1 MSAVSVEVDSHVA
14 TITLDSPKTRNALNP
29 ETSRQLVAICDD
41 IDGNP
46 DVGAVVVRG
55 ANATF
60 CSGAE
65 RGVLDSAGEDPAGD
79 EHFMGIGSVYAA
91 FVRVGNLAVPT
102 VAAVRGAAVGA
113 GVNLLLATDLRVVA
127 ANARIIAGF
136 ATIGLHPGG
145 GHFTLLDRLGG
156 RELAAAVGVFGA
168 EMSGQR
174 AYELG
179 IAWAV
184 VDDESVDDRAFDLAR
199 TAAKDPDLA
208 RRTVLTMR
216 QELGPPGVSWAA
228 ALEMERGPQMWSLRR
243 RWQKRAE
250 KEGTPAKA
258 AGPVRRAPADR
269 TRSDEPGGS
278 D

>member
-1 MSAVSVEVDSHVA
+1 MSAVSVEVDQHVA

-29 ETSRQLVAICDD
+29 ITSWHLVEICDG
-41 IDGNP
+41 IDKDP

-55 ANATF
+55 ANSTF

-65 RGVLDSAGEDPAGD
+65 RGVLDRAGEDPAGA
-79 EHFMGIGSVYAA
+79 EHFAGIGAVYEA

-127 ANARIIAGF
+127 ADARIIAGF

-156 RELAAAVGVFGA
+156 REVAAAVGVFGA

-174 AYELG
+174 AYDLG
-179 IAWAV
+179 LAWAAV
-184 VDDESVDDRAFDLAR
+184 EDETVDERAFELAR
-199 TAAKDPDLA
+199 TAAKDPQLA

-228 ALEMERGPQMWSLRR
+228 AVEMERGPQMWSLRR
-243 RWQKRAE
+243 RWQKR
-250 KEGTPAKA
+250 T
-258 AGPVRRAPADR
+258 D
-269 TRSDEPGGS
+269 TGG
-278 D
+278 

>member
-1 MSAVSVEVDSHVA
+1 MSAVSVEVESQVA
-14 TITLDSPKTRNALNP
+14 TITLDSAKTRNALNP
-29 ETSRQLVAICDD
+29 TTSRELVEICND
-41 IDGNP
+41 IDRNP

-55 ANATF
+55 ANSTF

-65 RGVLDSAGEDPAGD
+65 RGVLDRAGEDPAGA
-79 EHFMGIGSVYAA
+79 EHFAGIGSVYEA

-127 ANARIIAGF
+127 DNARIIAGF

-168 EMSGQR
+168 EVSGQR

-179 IAWAV
+179 IAWAA
-184 VDDESVDDRAFDLAR
+184 VDDDAVDERAFDLAR
-199 TAAKDPDLA
+199 TAAQDPALA
-208 RRTVLTMR
+208 RRTVQTMR
-216 QELGPPGVSWAA
+216 QELGPPSVSWPAA
-228 ALEMERGPQMWSLRR
+228 VEMERGAQMWSLRR
-243 RWQKRAE
+243 RWQKRADPS
-250 KEGTPAKA
+250 G
-258 AGPVRRAPADR
+258 
-269 TRSDEPGGS
+269 
-278 D
+278 

>member
-1 MSAVSVEVDSHVA
+1 MSAISVAIDDRVA
-14 TITLDSPKTRNALNP
+14 TITIDSPKTRNALNP
-29 ETSRQLVAICDD
+29 ETSRDLVEACDS
-41 IDGNP
+41 IDGDL

-55 ANATF
+55 ANSTF

-65 RGVLDSAGEDPAGD
+65 RGVLDRAGEDPAGA
-79 EHFMGIGSVYAA
+79 EHYAGIGAVYEA

-102 VAAVRGAAVGA
+102 IAAVRGAAVGA

-127 ANARIIAGF
+127 TDARIIAGF

-168 EMSGQR
+168 ELSGQR

-179 IAWAV
+179 IAWAA
-184 VDDESVDDRAFDLAR
+184 VDDDAVDDRALELAR
-199 TAAKDPDLA
+199 SAAQDPLLA

-216 QELGPPGVSWAA
+216 QELGPPGVSWPA

-243 RWQKRAE
+243 RWDNRAN
-250 KEGTPAKA
+250 A
-258 AGPVRRAPADR
+258 
-269 TRSDEPGGS
+269 SS
-278 D
+278 